1 MAVNGEAVQQ
11 VQHQHDEHHVFQPAD
26 DAEVQQP
33 PGSEE
38 KAGKGADN
46 RRQMRCVGG
55 DDRGD
60 ADIEQQKKSKLWV
73 CGVIK

>member
-33 PGSEE
+33 QEAKKKRVKVLITGV
-38 KAGKGADN
+38 
-46 RRQMRCVGG
+46 RCVALAATIAAMLILSSRKVKVMGL
-55 DDRGD
+55 RRN
-60 ADIEQQKKSKLWV
+60 
-73 CGVIK
+73 

>member
-33 PGSEE
+33 REAKKKRIKVLITGV
-38 KAGKGADN
+38 
-46 RRQMRCVGG
+46 RCVALAATIAAMLILSS
-55 DDRGD
+55 R
-60 ADIEQQKKSKLWV
+60 KSQSY
-73 CGVIK
+73 GSAA

>member
-11 VQHQHDEHHVFQPAD
+11 VQHQHDEHHVFQPPD

-33 PGSEE
+33 PGGEE
-38 KAGKGADN
+38 KAGKGADDG
-46 RRQMRCVGG
+46 RQVRCVGG

-60 ADIEQQKKSKLWV
+60 ADIEQQEKVKVMGLRRN
-73 CGVIK
+73 

>member
-33 PGSEE
+33 GSEE
-38 KAGKGADN
+38 KRIKVLITGV
-46 RRQMRCVGG
+46 RCVALAATIAAMLILSS
-55 DDRGD
+55 R
-60 ADIEQQKKSKLWV
+60 KSQSY
-73 CGVIK
+73 GSAA